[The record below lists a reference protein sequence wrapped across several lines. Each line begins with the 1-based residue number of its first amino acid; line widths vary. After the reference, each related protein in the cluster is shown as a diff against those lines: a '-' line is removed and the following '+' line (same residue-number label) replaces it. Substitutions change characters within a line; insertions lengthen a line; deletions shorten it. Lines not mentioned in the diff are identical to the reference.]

1 MGRLLLILLIIVA
14 VVLVWKA
21 FGPGTWKRNRVESAQ
36 QPQPRAVK
44 GPDDDEEFL
53 WTIEKNRFK
62 ERRAREEATR
72 EEAERMRRAQ
82 ERYETPEPPAA
93 PGNPTGR
100 DGHGTA
106 SAEGPEDEPE
116 AGSDHDPRQ

>member
-21 FGPGTWKRNRVESAQ
+21 FGPGTWKRNRVEPAQ
-36 QPQPRAVK
+36 QQQPRAIK

-62 ERRAREEATR
+62 ERRAREEA
-72 EEAERMRRAQ
+72 ERMRRAQ
-82 ERYETPEPPAA
+82 KRHESPEPPAA
-93 PGNPTGR
+93 PGNPSERNGR
-100 DGHGTA
+100 GAA
-106 SAEGPEDEPE
+106 SAEEPEGEPE